1 MTGNERKF
9 KKILIANRGEIAC
22 RIIWTCKEMGIKTVA
37 VHSDVDRDSLHVR
50 FADEAAC
57 IGPAPSAQS
66 YLNIPA
72 IISTAEIFNVD
83 AIHPGYGFL
92 AESSYFAEICEACNI
107 KFVGPRAETI
117 RLMGD
122 KIEARRVM
130 QEAGLPILPGS
141 PDPITSEEEAVRLA
155 KEIGYPLIVKAAAGG
170 GGRGMRIV
178 RSEAELGPALETA
191 STEAAAAFKDG
202 SVYIERYIERP
213 RHIEIQVL
221 ADEYGDCIHLG
232 ERECSIQRRH
242 QKLMEEAPSPILSA
256 ELRNKMGD
264 AAVAACKKLGYASA
278 GTVEFLLDPD
288 NQYYFMEMNTRIQV
302 EHPVTEMVTLA
313 DIVRNQIRIAEGE
326 RLGYTQDD
334 LLIVGHAI
342 ECRINAENPETFAP
356 SPGLITAFNLPGGPG
371 VRVDTYVYSGYRV
384 PPFYDSMIAK
394 VIVHARTRELAIAR
408 MKRALEAMVIEGI
421 KTTIPLHLKIMDD
434 PRFKA
439 GDISTDFMDYFL
451 ALNGPKKPRTLDGIV
466 ARAS

>member
-1 MTGNERKF
+1 MTASTRKF

-22 RIIWTCKEMGIKTVA
+22 RIIWTCKEMGIRTVA

-72 IISTAEIFNVD
+72 IISAAEIFNVD

-107 KFVGPRAETI
+107 KFVGPPPATI

-141 PDPITSEEEAVRLA
+141 PEPITSEAEALKLA
-155 KEIGYPLIVKAAAGG
+155 REIGFPVIVKAAAGG

-178 RSEAELGPALETA
+178 RTEAELGPALETA

-202 SVYIERYIERP
+202 SVYIERFIEKP

-232 ERECSIQRRH
+232 ERDCSIQRRH
-242 QKLMEEAPSPILSA
+242 QKLLEEAPSPVLSP
-256 ELRNKMGD
+256 ELRNSMGD

-278 GTVEFLLDPD
+278 GTVEFLLDSD
-288 NQYYFMEMNTRIQV
+288 KRFYFMEMNTRIQV

-326 RLGYTQDD
+326 PLGYKQDD

-371 VRVDTYVYSGYRV
+371 VRVDTYVYAGYRV

-421 KTTIPLHLKIMDD
+421 KTTVPLHLKIMDD
-434 PRFKA
+434 PKFRA
-439 GDISTDFMDYFL
+439 GEVSTDFMEYFL
-451 ALNGPKKPRTLDGIV
+451 ALNGTKKPRTQNEVV
-466 ARAS
+466 AKAG

>member
-1 MTGNERKF
+1 MNSGNRKF
-9 KKILIANRGEIAC
+9 RKILIANRGEIAC

-72 IISTAEIFNVD
+72 IISAAEIFNVD

-107 KFVGPRAETI
+107 KFIGPKPSVI

-122 KIEARRVM
+122 KVEARRAM
-130 QEAGLPILPGS
+130 SEAGLPIIPGS
-141 PDPITSEEEAVRLA
+141 PEPVTSDDEALRIA
-155 KEIGYPLIVKAAAGG
+155 REIGFPVIVKAAAGG
-170 GGRGMRIV
+170 GGRGMRVV
-178 RSEAELGPALETA
+178 RSESELSSALETA

-202 SVYIERYIERP
+202 TVYLERFIEKP

-221 ADEYGDCIHLG
+221 ADEYGACIHLG

-242 QKLMEEAPSPILSA
+242 QKLLEEAPSPVLSP
-256 ELRNKMGD
+256 ELRNEMGA
-264 AAVAACKKLGYASA
+264 AAVRACKQLGYSSA
-278 GTVEFLLDPD
+278 GTIEFLLDQD
-288 NQYYFMEMNTRIQV
+288 NRFYFMEMNTRIQV
-302 EHPVTEMVTLA
+302 EHAVTEMVTLA

-326 RLGYTQDD
+326 PLGYTQDD
-334 LLIVGHAI
+334 LMIVGHAI

-356 SPGLITAFNLPGGPG
+356 SPGRITAFNLPGGPG
-371 VRVDTYVYSGYRV
+371 VRVDTYVYSGYLV

-394 VIVHARTRELAIAR
+394 VIVHARTRDLAIAR
-408 MKRALEAMVIEGI
+408 MKRALGAMVIEGI
-421 KTTIPLHLKIMDD
+421 KTTIPLHLRIMDD
-434 PRFKA
+434 PKFRA
-439 GDISTDFMDYFL
+439 GDISTGFMEEFL
-451 ALNGPKKPRTLDGIV
+451 APAVNGAK
-466 ARAS
+466 

>member
-1 MTGNERKF
+1 MSFGNRKF
-9 KKILIANRGEIAC
+9 RKILIANRGEIAC

-72 IISTAEIFNVD
+72 IISAAEIFNVD

-107 KFVGPRAETI
+107 KFIGPPSKLI
-117 RLMGD
+117 QLMGD
-122 KIEARRVM
+122 KVQARATM
-130 QEAGLPILPGS
+130 KEAGLPIIPGS
-141 PDPITSEEEAVRLA
+141 AEPITSEEEGLVIAR
-155 KEIGYPLIVKAAAGG
+155 EIGFPVIVKAAAGG
-170 GGRGMRIV
+170 GGRGMRV
-178 RSEAELGPALETA
+178 VHSERELGAALETA

-202 SVYIERYIERP
+202 SVYIERFMEQP

-221 ADEYGDCIHLG
+221 ADAYGNCIHLG

-242 QKLMEEAPSPILSA
+242 QKLLEEAPSPVLSVA
-256 ELRNKMGD
+256 LRNQMGEV
-264 AAVAACKKLGYASA
+264 AVAACKKLGYCSA
-278 GTVEFLLDPD
+278 GTFEFLLDKQ
-288 NQYYFMEMNTRIQV
+288 NKFYFMEMNTRIQV

-326 RLGYTQDD
+326 PLGDTQDD
-334 LLIVGHAI
+334 IMIVGHAI
-342 ECRINAENPETFAP
+342 ECRINAENPETFTP
-356 SPGLITAFNLPGGPG
+356 SPGRITAFNLPGGPG
-371 VRVDTYVYSGYRV
+371 VRVDTYVYAGYTV

-394 VIVHARTRELAIAR
+394 VIVHARTRDLAIAR
-408 MKRALEAMVIEGI
+408 MRRALDAMVIEGI

-434 PRFKA
+434 PKFQA
-439 GDISTDFMDYFL
+439 GDISTAFMEQFL
-451 ALNGPKKPRTLDGIV
+451 AADGHKEQSSV
-466 ARAS
+466 TASRR

>member
-1 MTGNERKF
+1 MAFNARKF

-72 IISTAEIFNVD
+72 IISAAEIFNVD

-92 AESSYFAEICEACNI
+92 AESPYFAEICEACNI
-107 KFVGPRAETI
+107 KFIGPRASVI

-122 KIEARRVM
+122 KIQARRAM

-141 PDPITSEEEAVRLA
+141 SEPITSEEEGLQLA
-155 KEIGYPLIVKAAAGG
+155 REIGFPVIVKASAGG

-178 RSEAELGPALETA
+178 RTAEELGHALQTA

-202 SVYIERYIERP
+202 SVYIERYVEQP

-221 ADEYGDCIHLG
+221 GDEHGECIHLG

-242 QKLMEEAPSPILSA
+242 QKLLEEAPSPVLTP
-256 ELRNKMGD
+256 ELRNNMGN
-264 AAVAACKKLGYASA
+264 AAVMACKKLGYSSS
-278 GTVEFLLDPD
+278 GTVEFLLDA
-288 NQYYFMEMNTRIQV
+288 NGQFYFMEMNTRIQV

-326 RLGYTQDD
+326 PLGYTQDD

-356 SPGLITAFNLPGGPG
+356 SPGVITAFNLPGGPG
-371 VRVDTYVYSGYRV
+371 VRVDTFVYSGYRV
-384 PPFYDSMIAK
+384 SPFYDSLIAK

-434 PRFKA
+434 PRFRA
-439 GDISTDFMDYFL
+439 GDISTNFMEYFL
-451 ALNGPKKPRTLDGIV
+451 ARNGR
-466 ARAS
+466 RANAEEAAGALASL